1 MASRAIPSHLK
12 PSAAAGNGDA
22 ESFARKH
29 HGKTQSHVA
38 FENTS
43 TNVAASQM
51 RNALNQLADTVKD
64 TKEKQVWL
72 PWKYT

>member
-1 MASRAIPSHLK
+1 LGATFYKFFGIISTNEFCS
-12 PSAAAGNGDA
+12 
-22 ESFARKH
+22 
-29 HGKTQSHVA
+29 TQA

-64 TKEKQVWL
+64 AKEKQVWL
-72 PWKYT
+72 PWKYAYKMTANLAIAEV

>member
-1 MASRAIPSHLK
+1 MGVTFYNFGIISTDEFCS
-12 PSAAAGNGDA
+12 
-22 ESFARKH
+22 
-29 HGKTQSHVA
+29 TQA

-64 TKEKQVWL
+64 AKEKQVWL
-72 PWKYT
+72 PWKYIFKITADLVIAEV